1 MFASDPT
8 PSLPSSE
15 TDPRFH
21 DRWFRYIPASDGD
34 GWVLLVG
41 VVHDHPSSLHRAAE
55 TVRRLEPSV
64 LALELPQLGIPLF
77 ERHADRADSPPR
89 YGGEMAAALAERGE
103 SRVVGIDAPN
113 RHFVRELTA
122 YVRSERPPWERVAGV
137 LAGATPILRHALR
150 YRIAAMLDAR
160 THLRLVP
167 DVPTEFDVSVDDPPA
182 EQAADEYRQLSRS
195 RSLLS
200 AVELPPDVAELDRL
214 REATMAARLRSLRS
228 EGSVVAILGQDHL
241 DAVEKRVHES

>member
-1 MFASDPT
+1 MSAPA
-8 PSLPSSE
+8 PRNSLPSVE

-21 DRWFRYIPASDGD
+21 DRWFRYVPASDGD

-41 VVHDHPSSLHRAAE
+41 VVHDHPSSRYRAAE

-64 LALELPQLGIPLF
+64 LGLELPELGMALF

-89 YGGEMAAALAERGE
+89 YGGEMTAALSAYGGGDA
-103 SRVVGIDAPN
+103 VGIDAPSG
-113 RHFVRELTA
+113 RFLRELVG
-122 YVRSERPPWERVAGV
+122 YVRSERPSWETVAGV

-150 YRIAAMLDAR
+150 YRVAAMLDAN

-167 DVPTEFDVSVDDPPA
+167 DVPREFDVSADDTPSA
-182 EQAADEYRQLSRS
+182 QAADEYRQLSRS
-195 RSLLS
+195 RSLLG
-200 AVELPPDVAELDRL
+200 AVELPDDLVALDRL

-228 EGSVVAILGQDHL
+228 SGSVVAIVGQDHL
-241 DAVEKRVHES
+241 DGVEKRVHEA

>member
-1 MFASDPT
+1 MSAPDTTDP
-8 PSLPSSE
+8 LPS
-15 TDPRFH
+15 TDIDPRFH
-21 DRWFRYIPASDGD
+21 DRWFRHIPASDGD

-64 LALELPQLGIPLF
+64 LALELPQLGLPLF

-89 YGGEMAAALAERGE
+89 YGGEMAAALSERGD
-103 SRVVGIDAPN
+103 SRVVGIDAPS
-113 RHFVRELTA
+113 RRFVRELA
-122 YVRSERPPWERVAGV
+122 DYVRAERPAWETVAGV

-150 YRIAAMLDAR
+150 YRVAAILDAR

-167 DVPTEFDVSVDDPPA
+167 DVPTEFDVSA
-182 EQAADEYRQLSRS
+182 EDEAAAQAEDEYRQLSRS
-195 RSLLS
+195 RSLLD
-200 AVELPPDVAELDRL
+200 AVELPPDVAQLDQL
-214 REATMAARLRSLRS
+214 REATMAARLRSLRA

-241 DAVEKRVHES
+241 DAVEKRVQET